1 MHDAQ
6 DQVKAF
12 HTKMLMCD
20 VIQERDVQQQLRKRK
35 QEIEKDIERQW
46 QELEH

>member
-12 HTKMLMCD
+12 HSKMLMCD
-20 VIQERDVQQQLRKRK
+20 VIQEREVQLQLKKRK
-35 QEIEKDIERQW
+35 QEIEREIER
-46 QELEH
+46 